1 MAELEESDYEV
12 ELNLHS
18 ILTYTTGEFNVHNI
32 ENVSVVGRLKEL
44 SDFLGHHF
52 AGSRFCFKY
61 CK

>member
-32 ENVSVVGRLKEL
+32 ENVSVVGRLI
-44 SDFLGHHF
+44 D
-52 AGSRFCFKY
+52 R
-61 CK
+61 